1 MLKSIQFS
9 FSKLVKAPT
18 IFYASCQLLNH
29 NNMAIDD
36 LIFNHNMHQF
46 CYCSAVA
53 DLEQLRQ
60 METQKST
67 HTANFQTIEGK

>member
-1 MLKSIQFS
+1 
-9 FSKLVKAPT
+9 
-18 IFYASCQLLNH
+18 
-29 NNMAIDD
+29 MAIDD